1 MFNEIRPTGNIKNID
16 KTVRRICI
24 LTLSLP
30 KPVVE
35 TFKVVLTF
43 SLWMKSPEK
52 PLQQYLR
59 MVLFVLWDF
68 KKVKF
73 RIFLEILLWPLL
85 GVKGLILGLNGS
97 RDKQLNFILSLST
110 HVFKWVLATYCWGYV
125 HVCDGLAFHPGSR
138 SSKVPMTIRAR
149 NSILR
154 SESIER
160 WRSF

>member
-1 MFNEIRPTGNIKNID
+1 
-16 KTVRRICI
+16 
-24 LTLSLP
+24 
-30 KPVVE
+30 
-35 TFKVVLTF
+35 
-43 SLWMKSPEK
+43 MKSPDIFIQMK

-73 RIFLEILLWPLL
+73 RSFLEILLWPLL
-85 GVKGLILGLNGS
+85 GMKGG

-110 HVFKWVLATYCWGYV
+110 HVFKWVLTTYCWGYV

-138 SSKVPMTIRAR
+138 SSKVPMTTRAR